1 MTSNELFELFV
12 DTCLTHFPDGKATK
26 AAFRR
31 AGLQTIQRDKVYASY
46 GDELGTFEDVD
57 RRVTG
62 GFGPILYE
70 LAEGY
75 DGGPLKRANCSVKA
89 EIVDQERN
97 WAPLVASLPTR
108 FPRLNWT
115 SVDALQA
122 SFKHD
127 GAVFD
132 VLVEPHEPGWTWDDA
147 TPRCG
152 TEDCGDWEEAVLSI
166 GITK

>member
-31 AGLQTIQRDKVYASY
+31 EGLRTIQRDKVYASF

-62 GFGPILYE
+62 GFGPILHDVTG
-70 LAEGY
+70 GY
-75 DGGPLKRANCSVKA
+75 DGPLMRANCSVKA
-89 EIVDQERN
+89 EIVDQERD
-97 WAPLVASLPTR
+97 WAPLVASLPAR
-108 FPRLNWT
+108 FPKLNWA

-122 SFKHD
+122 SFKRD
-127 GAVFD
+127 DAVFD
-132 VLVEPHEPGWTWDDA
+132 VLVEPNEPGWTWADA

-152 TEDCGDWEEAVLSI
+152 TEDCGDWEEAELSI